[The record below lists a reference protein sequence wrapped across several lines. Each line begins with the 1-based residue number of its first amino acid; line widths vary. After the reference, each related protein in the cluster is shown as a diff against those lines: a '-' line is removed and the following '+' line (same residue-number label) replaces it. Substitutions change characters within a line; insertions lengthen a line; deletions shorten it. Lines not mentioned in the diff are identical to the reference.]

1 MSSTNY
7 ERLPFMDASFLIFET
22 ANSPLHVAATVIYEA
37 GPFRLESGGIDV
49 DRFRESTR
57 AILHRIP
64 RYRQKLAWI
73 PVVKHPVWV
82 DDEHFELDYHIRHTS
97 LPQPGSI
104 EQLKKLS
111 ARIMAQPLDH
121 ERPLWESW
129 VVEGLEGDRFA
140 WISKLHHCMIDGS
153 AGQELAQIL
162 MSPDPEHRTSGETPL
177 YIPRPAPSEQD
188 LLRGEMGRYAGL
200 GGRALRGLASLARGK
215 SELREDLEARFGAF
229 RRAFSSAAGSPSKT
243 PLNSGNGP
251 HRRFDWLDMKLGDVK
266 AVRRALGCTVNDV
279 VLATVAGAVRDFLL
293 RRSVRVEDLDF
304 RVSAPVSIRSEDE
317 RGEMGNRVSM
327 WYLHLPIDEQDPM
340 KRVERIHAETQ
351 KLKESKVAL
360 DADAIMGVVEW
371 TPTVLMSLAGR
382 ASSGSTP
389 YNLMVTNVPGP
400 QFPLY
405 LEGAKMVAQYAQ
417 VPLAEGTALGVALV
431 SYDGQLFWGFNA
443 DRELVPDLEFFVKA
457 IEASFHEL
465 ARAAGVATE
474 GESAAAEVKGA
485 AELEGA
491 AAGSKSGKGE
501 A

>member
-1 MSSTNY
+1 MSNTNY
-7 ERLPFMDASFLIFET
+7 DRLPFMDASFLIFESE
-22 ANSPLHVAATVIYEA
+22 NSPLHVAATVIYEA
-37 GPFRLESGGIDV
+37 GPFRLKNGGIDV

-57 AILHRIP
+57 LLLHRIP

-121 ERPLWESW
+121 ARPLWESW

-162 MSPDPEHRTSGETPL
+162 MSPDPEHRVSGEAPR
-177 YIPRPAPSEQD
+177 YFPRPAPSERD
-188 LLRGEMGRYAGL
+188 LLRDEMGRYAGL
-200 GGRALRGLASLARGK
+200 GGRALRGLASLASGK
-215 SELREDLEARFGAF
+215 SELRKDLEGRLGAF
-229 RRAFSSAAGSPSKT
+229 RRAFSSSDGAPSQT
-243 PLNSGNGP
+243 PLNGENGP
-251 HRRFDWLDMKLGDVK
+251 HRRFDWLDMSLADVK

-279 VLATVAGAVRDFLL
+279 VLAIVSGAVRDFLL
-293 RRSVRVEDLDF
+293 RRSIRVEDLDF

-317 RGEMGNRVSM
+317 KGEMGNRVSM
-327 WYLHLPIDEQDPM
+327 WYLHLPIDEKDPLE
-340 KRVERIHAETQ
+340 RVERIHAETQ
-351 KLKESKVAL
+351 ELKESKVAL

-405 LEGAKMVAQYAQ
+405 LEGAKMLAQYAQ
-417 VPLAEGTALGVALV
+417 VPLADGTALGVALV
-431 SYDGQLFWGFNA
+431 SYDGKLFWGFNA
-443 DRELVPDLEFFVKA
+443 DYELVPDLEYFVKA
-457 IEASFHEL
+457 IATSFNEL
-465 ARAAGVATE
+465 ARAAGVETE
-474 GESAAAEVKGA
+474 GDSAAAVKEGA
-485 AELEGA
+485 ADEGA
-491 AAGSKSGKGE
+491 AADATTEEGE